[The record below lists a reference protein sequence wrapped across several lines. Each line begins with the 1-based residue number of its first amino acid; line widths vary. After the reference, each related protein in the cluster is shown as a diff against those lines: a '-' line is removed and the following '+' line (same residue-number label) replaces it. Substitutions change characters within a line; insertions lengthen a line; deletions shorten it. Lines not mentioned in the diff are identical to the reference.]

1 MNGNGTSSLGWL
13 SIVRLGLV
21 QMALGAIV
29 VLTTSTMN
37 RIMVVELVLP
47 AMIPGVLVVIHHAL
61 QLTRPS
67 WGHRSDVAG
76 RRTAWII
83 GGMATLAAG
92 AIVAA
97 LSIML
102 METSRGLG
110 IAGAVCGFV
119 LIGLGVGCAGTSLL
133 ALLAKQV
140 SPSRRPAAATIVWV
154 MMIVGF
160 ILTAGFAGH
169 FLDPYSSTRL
179 VGVTTIVSLLA
190 FLVATV
196 AVLGI
201 ERQQSASTGNTSAER
216 GNVPFREALR
226 FVATEPRTLQF
237 AIFIFVSMIAFSAQ
251 DLILEPFAG
260 LVFGLTPGQSTKL
273 SSVQNMGVLLGMI
286 AVPVCASLAGRIAD
300 RRVKWAT
307 SLGLWTV
314 VGCISSVLALALL
327 AYSAASG
334 PGWPLQPTVFY
345 LGLSNGIFAVGAIGS
360 MMALAGADLPGRE
373 GLQMGVW
380 GAAQAIAFGIGGFI
394 GAAASD
400 IIRALTGSVASGYG
414 LVFAGEAVLF
424 GVSAV
429 LAARIYR
436 MSPLTP
442 RSSESSLR
450 HLSEELLSM
459 PAART

>member
-1 MNGNGTSSLGWL
+1 MNGTGTSGLGWI
-13 SIVRLGLV
+13 SIFRLGLV

-47 AMIPGVLVVIHHAL
+47 AMLPGFLVVIHHAL

-97 LSIML
+97 VSIML

-140 SPSRRPAAATIVWV
+140 SPARRPAAATIVWV

-179 VGVTTIVSLLA
+179 VGVTTAVSVIAL
-190 FLVATV
+190 LVATV

-201 ERQQSASTGNTSAER
+201 ERQPASTGDTPVER
-216 GNVPFREALR
+216 GDVPFREALR

-260 LVFGLTPGQSTKL
+260 IVFGLTPGQSTKL

-300 RRVKWAT
+300 ARVKWAT
-307 SLGLWTV
+307 SLGIWTV

-327 AYSAASG
+327 AYSAAAG
-334 PGWPLQPTVFY
+334 PDWPLQPTVFY

-360 MMALAGADLPGRE
+360 MMALAGADMPGRE

-380 GAAQAIAFGIGGFI
+380 GAAQAIAFGIGGFL

-400 IIRALTGSVASGYG
+400 IIRALTGSVVSGYG
-414 LVFAGEAVLF
+414 FVFAGEAVLF
-424 GVSAV
+424 GISAV

-436 MSPLTP
+436 MSPLP
-442 RSSESSLR
+442 SRSTESSLR